1 MPYSV
6 LIVDD
11 QVIPR
16 QLFEST
22 VAASDRY
29 AVAAAIDSASMADA
43 WCARGGIDL
52 ILMDV
57 VTNDGTNG
65 LDVARRIKNS
75 YPQIKIIIVTSLPD
89 ALFLQKARD
98 YGVDSFW
105 YKELQG
111 VPLLEV
117 MDRTIAGE
125 HVWPEHPPEAMLG
138 AARSSEFTEREL
150 EVLRYLA
157 KGLSDKEIAERLH
170 MGFTTVRYHIDN
182 LMEKT
187 GQTSRTALAV
197 SAVLSGITFP
207 GIDK

>member
-65 LDVARRIKNS
+65 LD
-75 YPQIKIIIVTSLPD
+75 
-89 ALFLQKARD
+89 
-98 YGVDSFW
+98 
-105 YKELQG
+105 
-111 VPLLEV
+111 
-117 MDRTIAGE
+117 
-125 HVWPEHPPEAMLG
+125 
-138 AARSSEFTEREL
+138 AARKIRE
-150 EVLRYLA
+150 
-157 KGLSDKEIAERLH
+157 
-170 MGFTTVRYHIDN
+170 
-182 LMEKT
+182 
-187 GQTSRTALAV
+187 
-197 SAVLSGITFP
+197 
-207 GIDK
+207 

>member
-105 YKELQG
+105 YKELQAA
-111 VPLLEV
+111 PLLEV
-117 MDRTIAGE
+117 MDRTMAGA

-150 EVLRYLA
+150 EVLRHLA
-157 KGLSDKEIAERLH
+157 KGLSDREIAERLH

-197 SAVLSGITFP
+197 EAVLNGITFP